1 MPKIVVKLE
10 GFERQAV
17 DVNDEFETKV
27 DKWKIDIT
35 KKLNGQYMQD
45 TKYKKWEDSWI

>member
-1 MPKIVVKLE
+1 MYKHCASKEKENVDQYIANGIGVMPKIVVKLE

-27 DKWKIDIT
+27 DK
-35 KKLNGQYMQD
+35 
-45 TKYKKWEDSWI
+45 